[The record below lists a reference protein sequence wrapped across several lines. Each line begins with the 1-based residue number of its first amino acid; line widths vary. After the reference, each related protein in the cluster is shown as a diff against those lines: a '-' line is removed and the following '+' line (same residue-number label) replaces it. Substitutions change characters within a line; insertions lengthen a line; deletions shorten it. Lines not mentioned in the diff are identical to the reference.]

1 MQNGAKK
8 PPAHAWGKRHS
19 LRYSVFAQF
28 ALGSFITPINS
39 GALPFMIY
47 MKGRSSISSA
57 LSCGIPA
64 PQ

>member
-1 MQNGAKK
+1 MINTAGYKICDIEKENG
-8 PPAHAWGKRHS
+8 P
-19 LRYSVFAQF
+19 L
-28 ALGSFITPINS
+28 ALEIAAEGIVLLENS